1 MIKPVLTEKSLNVA
15 KDGKYTFVV
24 DAGLNKMEIAKLVN
38 SIYDVHIKE
47 VKTLNYKGGEKR
59 NVRGRKV
66 NIKAFKKAIVTL
78 GKDEKIDAFE
88 VKKGKNK

>member
-1 MIKPVLTEKSLNVA
+1 MVTPILTEKSLNVA

-24 DAGLNKMEIAKLVN
+24 EAGLNKVEIAKLVN
-38 SIYDVHIKE
+38 SIYAVH
-47 VKTLNYKGGEKR
+47 VKSVRTLNYKAGEKR

-78 GKDEKIDAFE
+78 AKDEKIDAFE
-88 VKKGKNK
+88 VKKGKK